1 MFGDNEQHRICCAC
15 VAKDGKRKAPAADT
29 CGRGQSERPKVTNG
43 GSKKSQP
50 SRKEPRAQ
58 PDLDAMLEMLKL
70 MDAKVTHEQI
80 ADRFAC
86 SVRLV
91 RDVKKNGRTRFQIA
105 EPDLKALTETVNKL
119 STSVHEAQ
127 QQGSRIEAEDIAEL
141 LAELRIEPG
150 KRIEEE
156 AVNAIQGW
164 ATFEDDDE
172 VVEAIRLDTVDDTTA
187 QLNGVHMSAGREEED
202 EQEEDRG
209 DEDTG
214 RVRRAPPAY
223 GELSSYFGVLE
234 AAAEKSGNGEA
245 ALYLAKA
252 KMAMIVAHSATRVR
266 QADMRELSRRSEDA
280 ALYERELFK
289 QFVPVTAYS
298 GA

>member
-1 MFGDNEQHRICCAC
+1 MFGDNEQHRICSAC

-29 CGRGQSERPKVTNG
+29 GGRGQSKRPKVTNG

-50 SRKEPRAQ
+50 SRKEPRAR
-58 PDLDAMLEMLKL
+58 PDLDTKLEMLKL
-70 MDAKVTHEQI
+70 MDAKATHEQI
-80 ADRFAC
+80 EGHQHVDDRGQVTTKFYPPLC
-86 SVRLV
+86 
-91 RDVKKNGRTRFQIA
+91 
-105 EPDLKALTETVNKL
+105 
-119 STSVHEAQ
+119 TSVHQPMDMGIIAKTKCNYRKELLDMK
-127 QQGSRIEAEDIAEL
+127 GSRIEDEDIAEL
-141 LAELRIEPG
+141 LAELRIELG

-164 ATFEDDDE
+164 ATIEDDDE
-172 VVEAIRLDTVDDTTA
+172 VVEAIRLDTVDDMTA
-187 QLNGVHMSAGREEED
+187 QLNGVHVSAGREEED

-234 AAAEKSGNGEA
+234 AAAEESGNGEA

-252 KMAMIVAHSATRVR
+252 KMAMIVVHSATRVR
-266 QADMRELSRRSEDA
+266 QADMREIVA
-280 ALYERELFK
+280 
-289 QFVPVTAYS
+289 T
-298 GA
+298 